1 MNKTVK
7 NKIYQ
12 NSKSVLKIGLGEE
25 EVILSE
31 LRKTSMLNR

>member
-7 NKIYQ
+7 DKIYQ
-12 NSKSVLKIGLGEE
+12 KGKSVLKTGLGEE
-25 EVILSE
+25 EAILSE